1 MQSENISR
9 LLIKLAVVFLE
20 LVESILDSSTVHREA
35 FIACFAITFFFPVVL
50 KVLNELES
58 MPKHGFMFR

>member
-35 FIACFAITFFFPVVL
+35 FIACFTITFFFPVVL
-50 KVLNELES
+50 KVLNEWES
-58 MPKHGFMFR
+58 MPKRGFMFR